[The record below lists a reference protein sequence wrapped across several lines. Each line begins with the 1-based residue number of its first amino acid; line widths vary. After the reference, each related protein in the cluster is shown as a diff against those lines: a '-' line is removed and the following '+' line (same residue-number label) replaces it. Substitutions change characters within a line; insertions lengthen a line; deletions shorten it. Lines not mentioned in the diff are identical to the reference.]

1 MTKINENTIHEPI
14 WDGGTKERAIG
25 IAEFRLPCLV
35 DIDYENPKGERTF
48 PHKYMISE
56 KFAKQFRTQI
66 VNNDIHLRIIPVSK
80 LEEVK
85 YENE

>member
-1 MTKINENTIHEPI
+1 MNLYGMGELK
-14 WDGGTKERAIG
+14 KELG

-35 DIDYENPKGERTF
+35 DIDHENSKGERTF

-66 VNNDIHLRIIPVSK
+66 VSNDIHLRIIPVSR

-85 YENE
+85 YEHK